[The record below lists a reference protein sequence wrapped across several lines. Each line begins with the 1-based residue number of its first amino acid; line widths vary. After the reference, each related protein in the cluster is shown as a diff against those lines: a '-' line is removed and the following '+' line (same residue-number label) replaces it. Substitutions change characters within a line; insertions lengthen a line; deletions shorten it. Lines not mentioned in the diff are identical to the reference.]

1 MNKSTAKTEKLEND
15 PKLIFAIEALEAA
28 FSEIAQFKSESYD
41 LASRFFQKHCSQLG
55 DLQVLSYDYLKQ
67 IQHHLDREAQ
77 LNEKLEERAKQVNE
91 LREIINSSQRMVKK
105 LFEHI

>member
-55 DLQVLSYDYLKQ
+55 DL
-67 IQHHLDREAQ
+67 
-77 LNEKLEERAKQVNE
+77 
-91 LREIINSSQRMVKK
+91 
-105 LFEHI
+105 